1 MLSYFV
7 GLCLI
12 GPIVT
17 QSAVDPSVTS
27 LPSVGHVDL
36 DIPLRRD
43 LAFDLNGILYITAGG
58 VIERYDTQT
67 GTSLAPLSLG
77 GNLYGIDLSLDGS
90 MLAVADRV
98 TQGGFSL
105 IHLVDTAT
113 GAANPVRF
121 PLAFHEGGTYMVA
134 WARDG
139 RILVSS
145 FYNGSGWVPLRR
157 YNPATGMTETI
168 GSVRQ
173 NTMLTPSA
181 DRSRIALAESNI
193 SSGPV
198 HVYHTNLGAV
208 VASDNNGW
216 FMFEV
221 AISANGRFVVA
232 PSYKGA
238 FVYVHSGTQLVSL
251 GTIGQYA
258 SWGPIGAVFSPG
270 HNVLYTA
277 EWGSQPGVKAY
288 SLPTLQPLET
298 LDPYPF
304 PWGGNGALGNG
315 RMEVSPDGRWLAV
328 TIADA
333 VRVYR
338 L

>member
-1 MLSYFV
+1 MLSCLLS
-7 GLCLI
+7 LCLV
-12 GPIVT
+12 GPIVS

-27 LPSVGHVDL
+27 VPSVGHVDL
-36 DIPLRRD
+36 NIPLRRD
-43 LAFDLNGILYITAGG
+43 ISFDMNGILYITAGG
-58 VIERYDTQT
+58 KIERFDTQT
-67 GTSLAPLSLG
+67 GTSLAPLSIG
-77 GNLYGIDLSLDGS
+77 GNLYGIDLSPDGS
-90 MLAVADRV
+90 TLAVADR
-98 TQGGFSL
+98 TPQAGYNF

-113 GAANPVRF
+113 GVAETVRF
-121 PLAFHEGGTYMVA
+121 PLAFYEGGTYMVA
-134 WARDG
+134 WALDG
-139 RILVSS
+139 RILVTST
-145 FYNGSGWVPLRR
+145 FNGSGWVPLRR
-157 YNPATGMTETI
+157 HDPTSGVTETI

-173 NTMLTPSA
+173 NTMLTPNA

-198 HVYHTNLGAV
+198 HVYHTNLGAI

-221 AISANGRFVVA
+221 AISANGRYVVA

-238 FVYVHSGTQLVSL
+238 FVYVHSGSQLVDL

-270 HNVLYTA
+270 HDVLYTA
-277 EWGSQPGVKAY
+277 EWGSQHGVKAY
-288 SLPTLQPLET
+288 SLPSMQLLET